1 MNKKTMLLLL
11 TGFCAGVTM
20 QESLDQL
27 RWRTVSFGGELFI
40 VPMMILLIWFGWTLR
55 SEFKKS
61 NVRRFKNDITRR
73 K

>member
-1 MNKKTMLLLL
+1 
-11 TGFCAGVTM
+11 M

-55 SEFKKS
+55 DEFKKS